1 MLINKP
7 VDELWVFLT
16 NMLILLTDWCHK
28 HGIKT
33 MDAKNWYRRGKLS
46 AQLMIVETERL
57 MIEDD
62 APVPERMR
70 VGNPNFGK
78 K

>member
-28 HGIKT
+28 RGIKT

-57 MIEDD
+57 MIEED

>member
-1 MLINKP
+1 
-7 VDELWVFLT
+7 
-16 NMLILLTDWCHK
+16 MLILLTDWCHK

-57 MIEDD
+57 MIEED

-70 VGNPNFGK
+70 VGNPNLGK
-78 K
+78 KVK

>member
-1 MLINKP
+1 
-7 VDELWVFLT
+7 
-16 NMLILLTDWCHK
+16 
-28 HGIKT
+28 
-33 MDAKNWYRRGKLS
+33 MDAKNWYKRGKLS

-57 MIEDD
+57 MIEED

-78 K
+78 KVK

>member
-1 MLINKP
+1 
-7 VDELWVFLT
+7 
-16 NMLILLTDWCHK
+16 MLILLTDWCHK

-33 MDAKNWYRRGKLS
+33 MDAKNWYKRGKLPAKVYS
-46 AQLMIVETERL
+46 VPIERL
-57 MIEDD
+57 MIEES

-78 K
+78 TLKST